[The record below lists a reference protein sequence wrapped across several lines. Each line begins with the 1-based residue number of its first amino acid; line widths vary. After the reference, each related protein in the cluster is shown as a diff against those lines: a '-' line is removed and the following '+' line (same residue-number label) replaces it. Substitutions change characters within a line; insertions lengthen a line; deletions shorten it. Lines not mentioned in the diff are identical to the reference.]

1 MEGDGDGEGETPTAP
16 GELVRYSSGAG
27 GDLNASMR
35 LLDATDA
42 APDPAD
48 LQSAHQMVRYAV
60 NIRYPNLEDLFIISR

>member
-35 LLDATDA
+35 LLDATEA

-48 LQSAHQMVRYAV
+48 LQSAHQMVR
-60 NIRYPNLEDLFIISR
+60 